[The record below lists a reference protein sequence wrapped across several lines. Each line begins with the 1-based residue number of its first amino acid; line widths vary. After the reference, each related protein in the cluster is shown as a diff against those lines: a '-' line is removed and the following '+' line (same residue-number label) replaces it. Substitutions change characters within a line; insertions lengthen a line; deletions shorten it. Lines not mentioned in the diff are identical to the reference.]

1 MYRFLHAGDFCTTF
15 GAAIRSDVFH
25 PVGGRAVLAARP
37 GSGAPWA
44 ARPERR
50 VACMKLRD
58 LIQELSEVKTW
69 EKPRVELE
77 QYPTPPDIAAHMLFA
92 AVEEGDV
99 EDSLVADLGCGGCIL
114 GIAAALMGAAHVTGV
129 DIDPAALSVAAE
141 NVAEAEVSVDLVLC
155 DVTQLAMRGLGECGG
170 ASSHG
175 VGDAGSG
182 SGGGGC
188 GDSTALGSGGE
199 RAAEAPAAVA
209 VVAEEDAETETEA
222 DADAAKDEG
231 GEALPPI
238 GRGVYDLV
246 LMNPPFGTQKDS
258 GGVDMRFLR
267 AGLGLCAA
275 EGAVYSLHKTS
286 TRAYIA
292 KRAAAW
298 GVACRVVAELHF
310 EIPKMYK
317 HHKHA
322 SLDVAVDFWRF
333 SPKSDDDDEDGDE
346 TTAASALQGL
356 ILSGVKGGGKGG
368 GKGGKGKG
376 RGRGDEREGGRG
388 GGGRGGGG
396 RGSRKDGADGPR
408 SKQECRAHAKARL
421 EHFGGGG
428 GNKREG
434 GARVTKIG

>member
-1 MYRFLHAGDFCTTF
+1 
-15 GAAIRSDVFH
+15 
-25 PVGGRAVLAARP
+25 
-37 GSGAPWA
+37 
-44 ARPERR
+44 
-50 VACMKLRD
+50 MKLRD

-129 DIDPAALSVAAE
+129 DIDPAALRVAAE

-175 VGDAGSG
+175 VGDADSG

-246 LMNPPFGTQKDS
+246 LMNPPFGTQQDS

-275 EGAVYSLHKTS
+275 EGNPNPNPNPNSN
-286 TRAYIA
+286 
-292 KRAAAW
+292 
-298 GVACRVVAELHF
+298 
-310 EIPKMYK
+310 PN
-317 HHKHA
+317 
-322 SLDVAVDFWRF
+322 
-333 SPKSDDDDEDGDE
+333 PNPNP
-346 TTAASALQGL
+346 
-356 ILSGVKGGGKGG
+356 
-368 GKGGKGKG
+368 
-376 RGRGDEREGGRG
+376 
-388 GGGRGGGG
+388 
-396 RGSRKDGADGPR
+396 SRNP
-408 SKQECRAHAKARL
+408 
-421 EHFGGGG
+421 
-428 GNKREG
+428 NP
-434 GARVTKIG
+434 

>member
-1 MYRFLHAGDFCTTF
+1 
-15 GAAIRSDVFH
+15 
-25 PVGGRAVLAARP
+25 
-37 GSGAPWA
+37 
-44 ARPERR
+44 
-50 VACMKLRD
+50 MKLRD

-129 DIDPAALSVAAE
+129 DIDPAALRVAAE

-155 DVTQLAMRGLGECGG
+155 DVTQLAMRGHGECGMRGHGEYGG

-188 GDSTALGSGGE
+188 ADSTALGSGGE

-209 VVAEEDAETETEA
+209 VVAEEGAETETEA
-222 DADAAKDEG
+222 GADAARDEG

-246 LMNPPFGTQKDS
+246 LMNPPFGTQKES

-275 EGAVYSLHKTS
+275 EL
-286 TRAYIA
+286 TRTPRGLRWVRIGYAYRPPA
-292 KRAAAW
+292 LGTYRTHMAACPQAPRTVRTGCTYQPRAL
-298 GVACRVVAELHF
+298 G
-310 EIPKMYK
+310 
-317 HHKHA
+317 
-322 SLDVAVDFWRF
+322 
-333 SPKSDDDDEDGDE
+333 
-346 TTAASALQGL
+346 T
-356 ILSGVKGGGKGG
+356 
-368 GKGGKGKG
+368 
-376 RGRGDEREGGRG
+376 
-388 GGGRGGGG
+388 
-396 RGSRKDGADGPR
+396 
-408 SKQECRAHAKARL
+408 
-421 EHFGGGG
+421 
-428 GNKREG
+428 
-434 GARVTKIG
+434 